1 MKKLSEK
8 HFILVVIFLYASCLS
23 GPIATYGQDVYS
35 ICDSLGMAPPL
46 ITPLTKQNKSKYSLK
61 NLDYGMTIGIELTPK
76 CRIWNCFVGGG
87 DNADAYFLLHWSD
100 NDGKTWSDTKFIID
114 PHRDDLPFKRRTIVG
129 QLWTDPIGRLWLFM
143 DQAMTYYDGRAGNWY
158 AICENPD
165 AKHPIWSEPKYLS
178 FGCTL
183 NKPTVMSTG
192 EWVLPVSLWI
202 RRMINVAME
211 KGWTESPLREA
222 HHELDSIRGAHVYV
236 STNQGR
242 TWEDRAFVLFPKT
255 SFDEHL
261 FIERETGTW
270 WMTARTSAGIWQSFS
285 KDKGYHWTKPK
296 LYQPH
301 ISSRHFMKRLQSG
314 RLLLVR
320 HGMLDEKTTTRS
332 HLIAFLSE
340 DDGKTWQ
347 GGLMIDEREGISYPT
362 GFQADNGYIYISY
375 DHERSSLGEILM
387 CKFTE
392 QDVLSRCFVSKGSRQ
407 KKIITRIHR

>member
-1 MKKLSEK
+1 MQQKTALTTLKKNQYRRSYTILKHEK
-8 HFILVVIFLYASCLS
+8 AVRKTLYPGGYLPLCFM
-23 GPIATYGQDVYS
+23 
-35 ICDSLGMAPPL
+35 SLRTNRHLRG
-46 ITPLTKQNKSKYSLK
+46 
-61 NLDYGMTIGIELTPK
+61 
-76 CRIWNCFVGGG
+76 RIWNCFVGGG

-222 HHELDSIRGAHVYV
+222 HHDRG
-236 STNQGR
+236 
-242 TWEDRAFVLFPKT
+242 
-255 SFDEHL
+255 
-261 FIERETGTW
+261 
-270 WMTARTSAGIWQSFS
+270 
-285 KDKGYHWTKPK
+285 
-296 LYQPH
+296 
-301 ISSRHFMKRLQSG
+301 SSGQRVPR
-314 RLLLVR
+314 
-320 HGMLDEKTTTRS
+320 
-332 HLIAFLSE
+332 
-340 DDGKTWQ
+340 
-347 GGLMIDEREGISYPT
+347 
-362 GFQADNGYIYISY
+362 
-375 DHERSSLGEILM
+375 
-387 CKFTE
+387 
-392 QDVLSRCFVSKGSRQ
+392 
-407 KKIITRIHR
+407 